1 MFRLI
6 ESINREFLGKYG
18 RIALDFCL
26 ENSLIICGIV
36 IVYGMLLAAAHNNLE
51 RIAKKAKDLG
61 EDELFNADRPEE
73 ILTAKNEEFWNELR
87 SVSGFPFIS
96 HSTKFLLYR
105 VNKKNMQKLLSRF
118 IAYQQKNK
126 PRPLKRKRSH

>member
-1 MFRLI
+1 MFQLI
-6 ESINREFLGKYG
+6 DSINREFLGKYG

-61 EDELFNADRPEE
+61 KDELFNAGKPEE
-73 ILTAKNEEFWNELR
+73 ALTAKSEEFWNELR
-87 SVSGFPFIS
+87 NASGFPFIS
-96 HSTKFLLYR
+96 HSTKLLLYR
-105 VNKKNMQKLLSRF
+105 TNKKNMQMLLSRF

-126 PRPLKRKRSH
+126 PKKLKRK